1 MPPAITDRPSEMS
14 SKKGDNID
22 SHRRIESVSSLSKL
36 ESYRGG
42 GHSRQGSMNVP
53 LTERRIFNLANLSS
67 NAGRVSDTALPCFN
81 APISDRNLE
90 HSLAPASFRELL
102 AGIAQNMTHMETPR

>member
-1 MPPAITDRPSEMS
+1 MTDRPSEMS
-14 SKKGDNID
+14 SKKAD

-42 GHSRQGSMNVP
+42 GHSRQGSMNIP

-67 NAGRVSDTALPCFN
+67 TANINAGRASDAAFN

-102 AGIAQNMTHMETPR
+102 AGIAENMNHMETPR

>member
-14 SKKGDNID
+14 SRKGDYVID

-67 NAGRVSDTALPCFN
+67 NAGRVSDAAFN

-102 AGIAQNMTHMETPR
+102 AGIAQNMNHMETPR

>member
-1 MPPAITDRPSEMS
+1 MPQVITDRPSEMS
-14 SKKGDNID
+14 SKKGD

-42 GHSRQGSMNVP
+42 GHSRQGSMNMP

-67 NAGRVSDTALPCFN
+67 NVGRVSETALQ

-102 AGIAQNMTHMETPR
+102 AGIAQNMNHMETPR